1 MILIKMENKMKIFR
15 LILVFL
21 LVALSSANGQFF
33 SKSDIE
39 IYKDDVSQQA
49 RSLVKENIDLTANQ
63 AKIFWPIYDEYRA
76 KADSLFGKEL
86 LVLEDYLMHYYDLS
100 ENRASK
106 LMKEAINFKREKLNL
121 QEKYISIMS
130 KKLPVQIVGKFF
142 QIDNRLNLMISR
154 QNSEKI
160 PLVRDQ
166 DKK

>member
-1 MILIKMENKMKIFR
+1 MILIKNGNKMKKIC

-21 LVALSSANGQFF
+21 LVALSSVNGQFF
-33 SKSDIE
+33 NKSDIE

-49 RSLVKENIDLTANQ
+49 RSLVKENLDLTANQ
-63 AKIFWPIYDEYRA
+63 AEIFWPIYDEYRV
-76 KADSLFGKEL
+76 KADSLLSKEL

-100 ENRASK
+100 EKRATK
-106 LMKEAINFKREKLNL
+106 LMKEAIYSKREKLNL

-142 QIDNRLNLMISR
+142 QIDNRLNLMISQ